1 MIRKG
6 RAIRGREYGKRRG
19 EAGTAAK
26 KQKCQ
31 ATDSKSGK
39 PDRRKCEAAPG
50 GQDKRGASSIQRM
63 RTPDNHTPPGLQSGS
78 KFVLNGIG
86 KHTQKFANLKGEV
99 MITIR
104 FDEAGRAT
112 ASVTLSFRELN
123 RLITVLTDSDRLIR
137 DKLNAAS
144 AMLEAAKNIPIDSR
158 SFDEIIEAMAT
169 EDNL

>member
-1 MIRKG
+1 
-6 RAIRGREYGKRRG
+6 
-19 EAGTAAK
+19 
-26 KQKCQ
+26 
-31 ATDSKSGK
+31 
-39 PDRRKCEAAPG
+39 
-50 GQDKRGASSIQRM
+50 
-63 RTPDNHTPPGLQSGS
+63 
-78 KFVLNGIG
+78 
-86 KHTQKFANLKGEV
+86 